1 MMKIKLIASEE
12 NYEKLAQ
19 ELSSMGV
26 ELSDSADLV
35 LTEQNVVISHLIGKK
50 GDEIYRINV
59 SDVSH
64 IESFAHDVIAYTD
77 KDSFKISERLKTLT
91 TILDPSSFIRISN
104 SVIISVDHIKS
115 IKPAFTQK
123 FIVTMKNGARV
134 DVTRSYYYIF
144 KEFIGI

>member
-19 ELSSMGV
+19 ELTSMGI

-59 SDVSH
+59 SDISH

>member
-59 SDVSH
+59 SDISH

-77 KDSFKISERLKTLT
+77 KDSFKINERLKTLT

>member
-19 ELSSMGV
+19 ELTSMGV

-35 LTEQNVVISHLIGKK
+35 LTEQNAVISHLIGKK

-59 SDVSH
+59 SDISH
-64 IESFAHDVIAYTD
+64 IESFSHDVIAYTD
-77 KDSFKISERLKTLT
+77 KDWFKISERLKTLT
-91 TILDPSSFIRISN
+91 TILDPNSFIRISN

-123 FIVTMKNGARV
+123 FIVTMKNGSSV

>member
-1 MMKIKLIASEE
+1 MKIKLIASEE
-12 NYEKLAQ
+12 HYDELAH
-19 ELSSMGV
+19 ELTSMGV
-26 ELSDSADLV
+26 ELSDTADLV
-35 LTEQNVVISHLIGKK
+35 LTEQNAVISHLIGKK

-59 SDVSH
+59 SDISH

-91 TILDPSSFIRISN
+91 TILDPASFIRISN

-144 KEFIGI
+144 KEFIGL

>member
-12 NYEKLAQ
+12 HYDELAH
-19 ELSSMGV
+19 ELTSMGV
-26 ELSDSADLV
+26 ELSDTADLV
-35 LTEQNVVISHLIGKK
+35 LTEQNAVISHLIGKK

-59 SDVSH
+59 SDISH

-91 TILDPSSFIRISN
+91 TILDPASFIRISN

-144 KEFIGI
+144 KEFIGL

>member
-1 MMKIKLIASEE
+1 MKIKLIASEE

-19 ELSSMGV
+19 ELTSMGV

-59 SDVSH
+59 SDISH

-77 KDSFKISERLKTLT
+77 KDSFKINERLKTLT

>member
-1 MMKIKLIASEE
+1 MKIKLIASEE

-59 SDVSH
+59 SDISH

>member
-1 MMKIKLIASEE
+1 MKIKLIASEE

-19 ELSSMGV
+19 ELTSMGV

-59 SDVSH
+59 SDISH

>member
-1 MMKIKLIASEE
+1 MKIKLIASEE

-19 ELSSMGV
+19 ELTSMGV
-26 ELSDSADLV
+26 ELGDSADLV

-59 SDVSH
+59 SDISH

-104 SVIISVDHIKS
+104 TVIISVDHIKS

>member
-19 ELSSMGV
+19 ELTSMGV

-59 SDVSH
+59 SDISH

-104 SVIISVDHIKS
+104 SVIISVDHIKR

>member
-19 ELSSMGV
+19 ELTSMGV

-59 SDVSH
+59 SDISH

>member
-19 ELSSMGV
+19 ELTSMGV

-35 LTEQNVVISHLIGKK
+35 LTEQNAVISHLIGKK

-59 SDVSH
+59 SDISH

>member
-1 MMKIKLIASEE
+1 MKIKLIASEE

-19 ELSSMGV
+19 ELTSMGV

-59 SDVSH
+59 SDISH

-104 SVIISVDHIKS
+104 TVIISVDHIKS

>member
-1 MMKIKLIASEE
+1 MKIKLIASEE

-19 ELSSMGV
+19 ELTSMGI

-59 SDVSH
+59 SDISH

>member
-1 MMKIKLIASEE
+1 MKIKLIASEE

-59 SDVSH
+59 SDISH

-77 KDSFKISERLKTLT
+77 KDSFKINERLKTLT

>member
-1 MMKIKLIASEE
+1 MKIKLIASEE

-19 ELSSMGV
+19 ELTSMGV

-59 SDVSH
+59 SDISH

-123 FIVTMKNGARV
+123 FIVTMKNGTRV